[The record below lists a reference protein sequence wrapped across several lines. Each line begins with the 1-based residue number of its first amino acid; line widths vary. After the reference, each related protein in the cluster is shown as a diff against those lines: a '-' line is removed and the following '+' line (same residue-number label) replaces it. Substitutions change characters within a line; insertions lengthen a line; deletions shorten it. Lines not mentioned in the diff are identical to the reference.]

1 MSIDLELLTQTVVP
15 QNLSSTVSHSSTW
28 IEIIKE
34 DSLTFDK
41 RWLPLQC
48 VDANRTSDDRRL
60 LLLLLDCNQEDPPH
74 FLSKERITEAYLRVV
89 GYLYIQGRVLFLL
102 L

>member
-1 MSIDLELLTQTVVP
+1 M
-15 QNLSSTVSHSSTW
+15 
-28 IEIIKE
+28 
-34 DSLTFDK
+34 
-41 RWLPLQC
+41 
-48 VDANRTSDDRRL
+48 DANRTSDDRRL

-102 L
+102 LYCLFLFLIRVELQLLSLPF